1 MSKLIVI
8 GGPTA
13 SGKTALAIEIAKKY
27 NGEIINADSRQIYKF
42 LDIGTNKGHIQ
53 TTQDY
58 YAFKVD
64 NYRLQNPFTP
74 EPFQIHIPI
83 YTIESVPIYLISFL
97 FPDERFNV
105 FRFKKLAEKMITK
118 IQEKGK
124 LPIIVGGTGLYVDA
138 VIKNYQEDGMSE
150 FYDENYREYLSS
162 LDVPI
167 LQNMLKK
174 SNLALFESLNESDK
188 TNPRR
193 LSRLLEK
200 IKALD
205 IKGIDINISTIKDTY
220 QRGKSM
226 FDVEFLYPEF
236 DWDELKSRIELRVD
250 EMFKEGLV
258 DETKKVLDMG
268 FPKASPALQSMGY
281 KEVVMYLDGKVDLN
295 KCIELVKQ
303 AHKQYARR
311 QRTWF
316 ESERRDYNLQK
327 VSDIAKVTEL
337 LKI

>member
-42 LDIGTNKGHIQ
+42 LDIGTNKGNI
-53 TTQDY
+53 TSTQDY

-64 NYRLQNPFTP
+64 NYNLQNPFTP

-83 YTIESVPIYLISFL
+83 YTIDTVPIYLISFL

-105 FRFKKLAEKMITK
+105 FRFKKLAEKMINK
-118 IQEKGK
+118 IQERGK

-138 VIKNYQEDGMSE
+138 VIKNYQEDGLNE
-150 FYDENYREYLSS
+150 FYDDNYRDYLSS
-162 LDVPI
+162 LDITI
-167 LQNMLKK
+167 LQNMLKQ
-174 SNLALFESLNESDK
+174 SNIALFESLNESDK

-200 IKALD
+200 LKALE
-205 IKGIDINISTIKDTY
+205 IKGSSVNINSLKDTY
-220 QRGKSM
+220 ERGESQ
-226 FDVEFLYPEF
+226 FDVSFLYPEF
-236 DWDELKSRIELRVD
+236 DWGELKLRIENRAE

-258 DETKKVLDMG
+258 EETKKVLDMG
-268 FPKASPALQSMGY
+268 FPKASPALQGMGY
-281 KEVVMYLDGKVDLN
+281 KEVLMYLDAKIDL
-295 KCIELVKQ
+295 KTCIELVKK

-327 VSDIAKVTEL
+327 ITDIANVAEL
-337 LKI
+337 INA